1 VFRVAL
7 ALRGVSRAEMDL
19 IAVASACRMNLLP
32 INGAD
37 AVPRSLSVS
46 VSAA

>member
-1 VFRVAL
+1 VV
-7 ALRGVSRAEMDL
+7 
-19 IAVASACRMNLLP
+19 SACPMDLLP

-37 AVPRSLSVS
+37 AVPRSLSVT